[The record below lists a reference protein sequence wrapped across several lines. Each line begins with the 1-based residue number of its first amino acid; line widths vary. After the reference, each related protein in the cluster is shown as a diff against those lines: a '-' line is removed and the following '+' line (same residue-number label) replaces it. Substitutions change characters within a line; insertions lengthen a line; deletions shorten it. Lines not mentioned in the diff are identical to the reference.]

1 MAKFKV
7 GDKVKVVGNEAGDD
21 YNRYLG
27 KTGVIVEADDGMYP
41 YMVEFDK
48 EGGKY
53 HDSKDVFGEQELA
66 LAKPGRP
73 SKLKPIQFIAFYD
86 ETDGDPAKKFTSKK
100 ELNEWLK
107 EAQKDENIIF
117 DSIEVFP
124 VGKPMKIE
132 MSFKLKGVSDK

>member
-1 MAKFKV
+1 MPYKLVIRK
-7 GDKVKVVGNEAGDD
+7 GEKGVVAWEGEDD
-21 YNRYLG
+21 IRLISHG
-27 KTGVIVEADDGMYP
+27 HFP
-41 YMVEFDK
+41 
-48 EGGKY
+48 
-53 HDSKDVFGEQELA
+53 
-66 LAKPGRP
+66 RP
-73 SKLKPIQFIAFYD
+73 VQFIAFYD

-107 EAQKDENIIF
+107 EAQKDGNIIF